1 MIIVGLLVGLVVLIG
16 LGVLG
21 LGLMVLWGSAQNVW
35 QRWTAFV
42 GALRSRGWAETEGTI
57 VRSVV
62 VHRRTRRQV
71 QYEPA
76 IRYTYWVGGKQL
88 SGERRNFDELDG
100 GSYETAR
107 AAVERLPIGSKQ
119 RVYHDPAVPRR
130 ATLARDAPP
139 VFWLSLGWLVVACIG
154 VVLAGLGG
162 DIVVGAFAEPPELG
176 ELPTLRAQLGGLL
189 VGVGALALLCAGIRA
204 LLERKTRALLRC
216 AASAKTVRV
225 GDVRQG
231 ERVAIFGRAEA
242 MVESDGDELDLLF
255 GERPLLYL
263 HSDLGSPDHKLTR
276 VSPFVVRD
284 ETGDVEV
291 DLSDGHGMLGKQ
303 RVAIQGEVEQ
313 WLDRHE
319 LELGSSV
326 SGDRRANMN
335 VERIHEGDS
344 ILIVGQALENG
355 GSDLVLGGRELLF
368 ADRPLP
374 QVIEGLRTK
383 PLTTL
388 GLAWAGMLS
397 MLIGMVALLS

>member
-42 GALRSRGWAETEGTI
+42 LALRSRGWAETDGAI

-88 SGERRNFDELDG
+88 SGERRNFEELDG

-107 AAVERLPIGSKQ
+107 AAVERLPVGSKQ
-119 RVYHDPAVPRR
+119 RVYYDAAVPRR
-130 ATLARDAPP
+130 ATLARDVPA
-139 VFWLSLGWLVVACIG
+139 VFWFSLGWLVVTFIG

-176 ELPTLRAQLGGLL
+176 ELPTLRAQMGGLL
-189 VGVGALALLCAGIRA
+189 VAVGAVAVLCAGIRA
-204 LLERKTRALLRC
+204 LLERKTRALLRY
-216 AASAKTVRV
+216 AASAKAVRV
-225 GDVRQG
+225 SEVQPG

-242 MVESDGDELDLLF
+242 VVEGDGDEVDLLF
-255 GERPLLYL
+255 GERPLVYL
-263 HSDLGSPDHKLTR
+263 HSDLGSPDSKLTR
-276 VSPFVVRD
+276 VSPLMVRD
-284 ETGDVEV
+284 ETGELEV
-291 DLSDGHGMLGKQ
+291 DLSDGQGVLGQQ
-303 RVAIQGEVEQ
+303 RVAIQGAVEQ

-319 LELGSSV
+319 LELGASV
-326 SGDRRANMN
+326 SGDRRATMN

-344 ILIVGQALENG
+344 ILIVGQAFKDA
-355 GSDLVLGGRELLF
+355 GSELVLRGEELVF
-368 ADRPLP
+368 ADERLP
-374 QVIEGLRTK
+374 AVISKLQKK
-383 PLTTL
+383 PRTTL
-388 GLAWAGMLS
+388 ALVWAGMLS
-397 MLIGMVALLS
+397 MLIGIVALLT